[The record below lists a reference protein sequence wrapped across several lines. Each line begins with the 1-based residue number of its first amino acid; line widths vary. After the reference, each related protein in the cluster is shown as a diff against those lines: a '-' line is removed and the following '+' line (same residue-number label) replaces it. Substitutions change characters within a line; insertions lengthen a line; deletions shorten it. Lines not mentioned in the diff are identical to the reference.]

1 MTEVDNVIVITLF
14 NRESV
19 SVTQVQHSE
28 IEGSALLQA

>member
-1 MTEVDNVIVITLF
+1 MIEIDNVIIILF